1 MGKYD
6 SAPSQF
12 EYPKPVTTKSQKG
25 KHKPWL
31 FLQLIFEQLF
41 DIICVRKYNLC
52 LLPGGSQ

>member
-31 FLQLIFEQLF
+31 FLQLTKEQLF
-41 DIICVRKYNLC
+41 DIIYLC
-52 LLPGGSQ
+52 